1 MSSHVICYEASA
13 SQQSL
18 RQEFLNEF
26 NSISSISDYIPP
38 IFNKAAG
45 GIKKAIKASRKGW
58 AVVRWVFN
66 DPSACRIRGDSNN
79 KVLTRQRRRWRQ
91 MRENARNTLKLQ

>member
-1 MSSHVICYEASA
+1 MSSRAIYEARA

-18 RQEFLNEF
+18 RREFLNEF
-26 NSISSISDYIPP
+26 NSISSILDYMPF

-45 GIKKAIKASRKGW
+45 SMKKAIKTSRKSW

-66 DPSACRIRGDSNN
+66 DPSACRIRGDFNN
-79 KVLTRQRRRWRQ
+79 KVLTRQRRRWR
-91 MRENARNTLKLQ
+91 